1 MTPAT
6 RPEVSRTVEGAGDP
20 PVRDRSYDNTG
31 ADMTTMAKTSARA
44 REEVETEIEQTLGL
58 VPDFFT
64 RIPDEILDH
73 EWQLFAHM
81 ELGETLIPNKYKELL
96 MLAVHAQT
104 HCRYCTLFH
113 TEAAKLFG
121 ATDDEIQEAVHLAKH
136 TVGWSTYLNG
146 LRADEDV
153 FADQLGRIGEHLSS

>member
-1 MTPAT
+1 MQTTA
-6 RPEVSRTVEGAGDP
+6 RP
-20 PVRDRSYDNTG
+20 
-31 ADMTTMAKTSARA
+31 RA
-44 REEVETEIEQTLGL
+44 EVEAEVKETLGL
-58 VPDFFT
+58 VPGFFA
-64 RIPDEILDH
+64 RIPDDTIDQ
-73 EWQLFAHM
+73 EWQLFARM

-121 ATDDEIQEAVHLAKH
+121 ATDEEIQEAVHLAKH

-146 LRADEDV
+146 LREDEAR
-153 FADQLGRIGEHLSS
+153 FAEELGQIGEHLSA

>member
-1 MTPAT
+1 MPTT
-6 RPEVSRTVEGAGDP
+6 VSRP
-20 PVRDRSYDNTG
+20 R
-31 ADMTTMAKTSARA
+31 M
-44 REEVETEIEQTLGL
+44 EVEAEIKETLGL
-58 VPDFFT
+58 VPTFFG

-73 EWQLFAHM
+73 EWQLFARL
-81 ELGETLIPNKYKELL
+81 ELDETRIPNKYKELL

-121 ATDDEIQEAVHLAKH
+121 ATDEEIQEAVHLAKH

-146 LRADEDV
+146 LREDEQI
-153 FADQLGRIGEHLSS
+153 FAEELAHIGEYLAS